1 MTLLY
6 GRDASGN
13 QVPLLVD
20 GSGIVQTSGGGG
32 ASWPGTSSQLT
43 AGDGTAVTVG
53 SGLSLAAG
61 TLTAGVTTA
70 FDCDF
75 TSLANLSIT
84 GSTVITDQSSRSLTF
99 TPSFAGTASAAIVNG
114 SGLGLT
120 TASNGARSRIFS
132 LFSGFSRS
140 PFFGHGYRIWMRW
153 ANYTPLASTGNLYT
167 GMYIEPSA
175 GANNNLVDNFR
186 QNTISLYS
194 NTAPEGT
201 YNLFFPT
208 PISNYNVLVLEQTA
222 GMMTTY
228 LGTSASGFPSYS
240 SLRTMTSGRSR
251 QLSSAFWFNVDMSG
265 YGFEFQFANLNDST
279 SRTMYC
285 TNLRVE
291 TWL

>member
-6 GRDASGN
+6 GRDANGN

-20 GSGIVQTSGGGG
+20 GNGIVQTSGGST
-32 ASWPGTSSQLT
+32 SWPGTSSQLT
-43 AGDGTAVTVG
+43 AGDGTAVNVG
-53 SGLSLAAG
+53 SGLSLSAG
-61 TLTAGVTTA
+61 TLTGVTTA
-70 FDCDF
+70 FSCDF
-75 TSLANLSIT
+75 TLLANQSIT

-132 LFSGFSRS
+132 LFSGFNRS

-153 ANYTPLASTGNLYT
+153 ANYTPLASTLGLFT
-167 GMYIEPSA
+167 GMYIEPSP
-175 GANNNLVDNFR
+175 GASNTLVDNWR
-186 QNTISLYS
+186 QNTIGFYN
-194 NTAPEGT
+194 NTGPDGT
-201 YNLFFPT
+201 YAVNFPS
-208 PISNYNVLVLEQTA
+208 PISNYNVLVLEQAA

-240 SLRTMTSGRSR
+240 SLLTMASGRSR
-251 QLSSAFWFNVDMSG
+251 GLSSAFWFNVDMSG
-265 YGFEFQFANLNDST
+265 YGFEFQFANLTNST
-279 SRTMYC
+279 SRTMFC
-285 TNLRVE
+285 TNLLVE

>member
-6 GRDASGN
+6 GRDANGN

-43 AGDGTAVTVG
+43 AGDGTAVNVG

-61 TLTAGVTTA
+61 TLTGVTTA
-70 FDCDF
+70 FSCDF
-75 TSLANLSIT
+75 TLLANQSIT

-132 LFSGFSRS
+132 LFSGFNRYA
-140 PFFGHGYRIWMRW
+140 FFGHGYRIWMRW

-167 GMYIEPSA
+167 GMYVETSP
-175 GANNNLVDNFR
+175 GANNCLADNWR
-186 QNTISLYS
+186 HNTLNVYNS
-194 NTAPEGT
+194 TGPDGT
-201 YNLFFPT
+201 YSIFFPNT
-208 PISNYNVLVLEQTA
+208 VSSYNVLVLEQTN

-240 SLRTMTSGRSR
+240 SLRTLVSGRSR
-251 QLSSAFWFNVDMSG
+251 AFSTSFWQNVDMSG
-265 YGFEFQFANLNDST
+265 YGFEFQFANLNDAT
-279 SRTMYC
+279 SRTMFC
-285 TNLRVE
+285 TNLLVE

>member
-43 AGDGTAVTVG
+43 AGDGTAVNVG

-61 TLTAGVTTA
+61 TLTNTTTTA

-75 TSLANLSIT
+75 TLLANQSIT
-84 GSTVITDQSSRSLTF
+84 GATAITDQSSRSLTF

-114 SGLGLT
+114 SGFGLT
-120 TASNGARSRIFS
+120 TASNGGRSRIFS
-132 LFSGFSRS
+132 LFSGFGRS
-140 PFFGHGYRIWMRW
+140 PFFGHGYRIWLRW
-153 ANYTPLASTGNLYT
+153 ADYTPLGSTNQLYT
-167 GMYIEPSA
+167 GLKIESSA
-175 GANNNLVDNFR
+175 GAGNDLVDNWR
-186 QNTISLYS
+186 NNTTNFYNS
-194 NTAPEGT
+194 TGPDGT
-201 YNLFFPT
+201 MQVFFPNAV
-208 PISNYNVLVLEQTA
+208 SNYNVLVLEQTA

-228 LGTSASGFPSYS
+228 IGTSVSGFPSYS
-240 SLRTMTSGRSR
+240 SLRTLVSGRSR
-251 QLSSAFWFNVDMSG
+251 ALSSGFWQNVDMSG
-265 YGFEFQFANLNDST
+265 YGFQFEFANLADAT

>member
-6 GRDASGN
+6 GRDANGN

-20 GSGIVQTSGGGG
+20 GSGIVQTSGGST
-32 ASWPGTSSQLT
+32 SWPGTSSQLT
-43 AGDGTAVTVG
+43 SGSGTAVTVG

-75 TSLANLSIT
+75 TLLSNQSIT

-132 LFSGFSRS
+132 LFSGFNRS

-175 GANNNLVDNFR
+175 GANNALVENQR
-186 QNTISLYS
+186 QNTVNFYN
-194 NTAPEGT
+194 NTGPDGT
-201 YNLFFPT
+201 YTIPFPN
-208 PISNYNVLVLEQTA
+208 PVSNYNVLVLEQTA

-228 LGTSASGFPSYS
+228 IGTSASGFPSYS

-265 YGFEFQFANLNDST
+265 YGFEFQFANFADAT
-279 SRTMYC
+279 SRTMFC